1 MLRKNQTNVNGE
13 KIIINGKN
21 IKSEELFGVTLDHKL
36 DFDTHI
42 SNLCKKVSTQLNIL
56 NR

>member
-42 SNLCKKVSTQLNIL
+42 SNLCKKVSKQLNIL